1 MAKKQ
6 IKPISQF
13 VTRNLSESISRT
25 VDEAAESGL
34 DFEEFIRE
42 LDKEPVN
49 KIAENTQNQQDLD
62 ELVSM
67 VGKGVAIPGQSL
79 TNSPDQK
86 YSWETPP
93 KHSNPREALTAI
105 TTELLETE
113 KVGFLIESLAEGM
126 AVTDITTSILFAKF
140 YQGEINPDVMLL
152 LIEPVM
158 YTIMS
163 IGSEAGIEYNIEPGD
178 VNESFDEPDEE
189 FEKGKL
195 SEFNKAIGKVGA
207 EVKPNMNNNIRSD
220 ILPKSLLEKIEDKG
234 PEIRSLLNKQEEE

>member
-1 MAKKQ
+1 MAEKK

-13 VTRNLSESISRT
+13 VSRNLSESLSRT
-25 VDEAAESGL
+25 VDEASESGL
-34 DFEEFIRE
+34 DFEEFIQA
-42 LDKEPVN
+42 LDNEPVN
-49 KIAENTQNQQDLD
+49 KIAQNTENQEDLD
-62 ELVSM
+62 ELVAMIS
-67 VGKGVAIPGQSL
+67 KGSSIPGQSL

-86 YSWETPP
+86 YPWESPP
-93 KHSNPREALTAI
+93 KFANPREALTSI
-105 TTELLETE
+105 TTELLDTE
-113 KVGFLIESLAEGM
+113 KIGFLIDSLAEGM

-140 YQGEINPDVMLL
+140 YQGEINPDTMLL

-163 IGSEAGIEYNIEPGD
+163 IGSEAGIEYNIEPND
-178 VNESFDEPDEE
+178 VNESFDEMDEE

-195 SEFNKAIGKVGA
+195 SEFNKAIGKAGA
-207 EVKPNMNNNIRSD
+207 EAKPNINNNIKSE